1 MVLNMARS
9 GNLLMGNRMQN
20 KFGKQ
25 WKMCPGCRII
35 GQDGKLDE
43 RHMIL
48 TPQVST
54 SSKHTVVEEFVNQIM
69 VKPQV

>member
-9 GNLLMGNRMQN
+9 GNLLLGNRMQN

-25 WKMCPGCRII
+25 WKMCPGCRIT

-48 TPQVST
+48 RGPLVAST
-54 SSKHTVVEEFVNQIM
+54 QWWKSLSTNIM
-69 VKPQV
+69 VKPKV